1 VYRQNVL
8 GLKLLT
14 IKEIADILSVKEK
27 TLYQW
32 AELGQIPCIKL
43 NGVLRFSA
51 DDIGEWITS
60 CKKAVTSS
68 YNPLTKLEARKGGKN
83 Q

>member
-1 VYRQNVL
+1 MTVKIFTVKQL
-8 GLKLLT
+8 SELLQV
-14 IKEIADILSVKEK
+14 SPK

-60 CKKAVTSS
+60 CKKAVTSG
-68 YNPLTKLEARKGGKN
+68 YNAFTRLEALKEKGGRNSK
-83 Q
+83 